1 MAEDNRPIHIEGS
14 QGILAGNTIDAGGD
28 VIVNGQKVTNIFQN
42 TAYQDLVK
50 RKKELEELIRNL
62 PAENAVCRKAGVELE
77 ELLNK
82 EAQFKK
88 DVIQLAESF
97 SRINID
103 SERLA
108 QAKALFSEGAFEEAD
123 RLLNKTDLK
132 RDQEAVLL
140 REQQL
145 DSALEE
151 VKRKKEQ
158 IADEYLI
165 KAQLTLTRLEN
176 PNRFEEADQ
185 YFQESIH
192 TSAAFDN
199 IFGYAYFLDEQN
211 QAHKAVDYYKQALE
225 IRKRLALD
233 NPQRYNVYLA
243 NTLKNMG
250 YLHQALL
257 RQSFDWAYRSSGM
270 EYTRQAE
277 AALSFYSTDI
287 PLVKSYGDSIAKLA
301 TYFKKVTEED
311 LQVQA
316 QVNQVLPLEEQV
328 KTETGPAQKVG
339 KQVEVVSILEKVW
352 QQYPQNETIMGR
364 LASAYGTLAWHQL
377 FVRQF
382 AEAEQSARKGLDIG
396 PSREWINTNL
406 ALALLFQGK
415 YEEAEAL
422 YLDLQDKP
430 YGDSTFSQAFLDDFA
445 ALEEVG
451 ITHPDVEKVR
461 ALLKN

>member
-123 RLLNKTDLK
+123 RLLNKTVLK

-165 KAQLTLTRLEN
+165 KAQLTLTQLEN

-192 TSAAFDN
+192 T
-199 IFGYAYFLDEQN
+199 
-211 QAHKAVDYYKQALE
+211 
-225 IRKRLALD
+225 
-233 NPQRYNVYLA
+233 
-243 NTLKNMG
+243 
-250 YLHQALL
+250 
-257 RQSFDWAYRSSGM
+257 
-270 EYTRQAE
+270 
-277 AALSFYSTDI
+277 
-287 PLVKSYGDSIAKLA
+287 
-301 TYFKKVTEED
+301 
-311 LQVQA
+311 
-316 QVNQVLPLEEQV
+316 
-328 KTETGPAQKVG
+328 
-339 KQVEVVSILEKVW
+339 
-352 QQYPQNETIMGR
+352 
-364 LASAYGTLAWHQL
+364 
-377 FVRQF
+377 
-382 AEAEQSARKGLDIG
+382 
-396 PSREWINTNL
+396 
-406 ALALLFQGK
+406 
-415 YEEAEAL
+415 
-422 YLDLQDKP
+422 
-430 YGDSTFSQAFLDDFA
+430 
-445 ALEEVG
+445 
-451 ITHPDVEKVR
+451 
-461 ALLKN
+461 

>member
-123 RLLNKTDLK
+123 RLLNKSDLK

-165 KAQLTLTRLEN
+165 KAQLTLTQLEN
-176 PNRFEEADQ
+176 PNRFEEASQ
-185 YFQESIH
+185 YFQEAIH
-192 TSAAFDN
+192 TLTTFDN
-199 IFGYAYFLDEQN
+199 TFGYAYFLGEQN
-211 QAHKAVDYYKQALE
+211 QNHKAVSYYEQALE
-225 IRKRLALD
+225 FYQRQAQDNPRRYEPEVAMTQNNLGNMYPDLNAYDRAEAAYLESLEIYQRLAQD
-233 NPQRYNVYLA
+233 NPQRYEPDVAGTQNNLGLMYSGL
-243 NTLKNMG
+243 N
-250 YLHQALL
+250 
-257 RQSFDWAYRSSGM
+257 RS
-270 EYTRQAE
+270 
-277 AALSFYSTDI
+277 
-287 PLVKSYGDSIAKLA
+287 
-301 TYFKKVTEED
+301 EERR
-311 LQVQA
+311 
-316 QVNQVLPLEEQV
+316 
-328 KTETGPAQKVG
+328 VG
-339 KQVEVVSILEKVW
+339 KECRSEEHTSEL
-352 QQYPQNETIMGR
+352 
-364 LASAYGTLAWHQL
+364 
-377 FVRQF
+377 
-382 AEAEQSARKGLDIG
+382 QS
-396 PSREWINTNL
+396 P
-406 ALALLFQGK
+406 
-415 YEEAEAL
+415 
-422 YLDLQDKP
+422 
-430 YGDSTFSQAFLDDFA
+430 
-445 ALEEVG
+445 
-451 ITHPDVEKVR
+451 
-461 ALLKN
+461 